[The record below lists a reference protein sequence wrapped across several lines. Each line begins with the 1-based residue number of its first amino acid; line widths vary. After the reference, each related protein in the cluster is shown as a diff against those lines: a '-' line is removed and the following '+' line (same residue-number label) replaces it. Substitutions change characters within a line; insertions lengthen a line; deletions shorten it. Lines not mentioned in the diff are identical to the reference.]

1 MTSVLN
7 VDTIADKAGTGPVG
21 LTKQEAV
28 KSLHTYDQPAA
39 TSVDSLNISSA
50 TDNTDGEVTHTF
62 SSAFSSA
69 TARQVMVSAW
79 NTADGGSNAIA
90 ANSRGFNAYQYHSN
104 NATTTVRTFTG
115 RGSTGSAD
123 GYGDD
128 CDATYLAV
136 LGDLA

>member
-21 LTKQEAV
+21 WTKQEAV

-79 NTADGGSNAIA
+79 NTNDGGSNEIA
-90 ANSRGFNAYQYHSN
+90 TNARGFNAYQYHSN

-115 RGSTGSAD
+115 RGSISNAN

>member
-50 TDNTDGEVTHTF
+50 TDNTDGDVTHTF

-79 NTADGGSNAIA
+79 NTNNGGSGEIA
-90 ANSRGFNAYQYHSN
+90 ASSRGLNAYQYHSN